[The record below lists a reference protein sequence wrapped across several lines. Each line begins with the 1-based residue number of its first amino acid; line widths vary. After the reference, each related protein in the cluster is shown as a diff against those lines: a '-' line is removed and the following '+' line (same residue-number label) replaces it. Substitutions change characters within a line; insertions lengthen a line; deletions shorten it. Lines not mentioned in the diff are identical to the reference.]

1 MSSLIYM
8 SVVLDRHGM
17 RDLET
22 TWRSPS
28 HSLKIMLKGTFVIA
42 KHLMFFECL
51 LLFVLSI
58 CIISRLNTS
67 SSQVEQ
73 LQHEKSHVEQRLAEL
88 LRRNNDSEN
97 RGREAVLRA
106 SENLQLVE
114 TSIIERD
121 QVHIVVHIYWS
132 DFAAV

>member
-1 MSSLIYM
+1 MSSLIYT

-17 RDLET
+17 QDLET

-28 HSLKIMLKGTFVIA
+28 HSLKIMLKGTFVIT